1 MDEQTSRIAAQLLRS
16 ALAHFEAE
24 RQSALATLDVYLHRP
39 SAESATHL
47 VEEIVKTT
55 KCLASAESAIE
66 AIERN
71 FLASTPPNTEHIVP
85 TNTELD
91 DE

>member
-16 ALAHFEAE
+16 ALAHLEAE
-24 RQSALATLDVYLHRP
+24 RQNALATLDVYLHKP

-55 KCLASAESAIE
+55 KCLATAESAIE
-66 AIERN
+66 AVERN
-71 FLASTPPNTEHIVP
+71 FLASTPPNLEPTVS
-85 TNTELD
+85 TNTEID